1 MVGGILPGGQ
11 FYGGGAIIRRTI
23 IQEAIV
29 WGEKFSSGAIFLEPI
44 GLHMIDRDAK
54 SFLPTKSF

>member
-29 WGEKFSSGAIFLEPI
+29 WGEQFSSGAIFLEPI
-44 GLHMIDRDAK
+44 DPHMIDRDAK
-54 SFLPTKSF
+54 SYLPTKSF